1 MNADKLASHFY
12 EQGKADGI
20 KDVVKNSKNPASEA
34 PRQVAGGDVFVGGL
48 KVKSISGADSSKLKI
63 RRRTFN
69 N

>member
-1 MNADKLASHFY
+1 MICH
-12 EQGKADGI
+12 
-20 KDVVKNSKNPASEA
+20 VVKNSKNPASEA